1 MVLCLVLA
9 LLLGLIVRVLCCY
22 KGLWL
27 VLVFSVR
34 TMGMAYG
41 YGLWVWYGLGV
52 WLWIYLGLVLWLG

>member
-27 VLVFSVR
+27 VLGFSVR
-34 TMGMAYG
+34 VECV
-41 YGLWVWYGLGV
+41 L
-52 WLWIYLGLVLWLG
+52 LWLGLCLWLRVVGMA